1 MFRPRPEFGVS
12 LADRESDRVG
22 VRDIAPLAE
31 IFAKQRV
38 ETLAPD
44 AIILAAGEPAFHVHQ
59 IVSGCLRVSRLT
71 LGGRRS
77 VLRFRFGPDYFGE
90 LFEGVYQ
97 NTAEA
102 VTEVQLRR
110 VPSSELRAAAAHD
123 PALNLA
129 LHRWF
134 AQSLSVIQ
142 SHLLVLAAHNALE
155 KLARFLLLLSREPM
169 CTNGSAHELVLPMNR
184 LDVADFLGLTIESV
198 SRAFTRLKLDGYIA
212 IRGTQEIK
220 INRLD
225 ALARLAKMDDPA
237 VP

>member
-1 MFRPRPEFGVS
+1 MLRYRPESGGNPPDRK
-12 LADRESDRVG
+12 ADGIVTG
-22 VRDIAPLAE
+22 DIAPLAAM
-31 IFAKQRV
+31 FARQRI

-44 AIILAAGEPAFHVHQ
+44 AIILTASEPAFHVHQ
-59 IVSGCLRVSRLT
+59 LVSGCLRVSRLT
-71 LGGRRS
+71 PGGRRS
-77 VLRFRFGPDYFGE
+77 VLRFRFGTDYFGE

-102 VTEVQLRR
+102 VTEVRLRR
-110 VPSSELRAAAAHD
+110 IPSSELRAASASD

-129 LHRWF
+129 LHKWF

-169 CTNGSAHELVLPMNR
+169 CTKGSANELVLPMNR

-198 SRAFTRLKLDGYIA
+198 SRTLTRLKHDGYIA
-212 IRGTQEIK
+212 IRGTQEIT
-220 INRLD
+220 INRPG
-225 ALARLAKMDDPA
+225 ALARLAGVDDATAP
-237 VP
+237 

>member
-1 MFRPRPEFGVS
+1 MFKPRPELGRNTSVREDTGV
-12 LADRESDRVG
+12 ATG
-22 VRDIAPLAE
+22 DIAPLAAM
-31 IFAKQRV
+31 FAQQRI

-44 AIILAAGEPAFHVHQ
+44 AIILTASEPAFHVHQ
-59 IVSGCLRVSRLT
+59 LVSGCLRVSRLT
-71 LGGRRS
+71 PGGRRS
-77 VLRFRFGPDYFGE
+77 VLRFRFGTDYFGE

-110 VPSSELRAAAAHD
+110 IPSSELRAASATD

-142 SHLLVLAAHNALE
+142 NHLLVLAAHNALE
-155 KLARFLLLLSREPM
+155 KLARFLLLLSQEPM
-169 CTNGSAHELVLPMNR
+169 CTKGSAHELVLPMNR
-184 LDVADFLGLTIESV
+184 MDVADFLGLTIESV
-198 SRAFTRLKLDGYIA
+198 SRAFTRLKHDGYIA

-220 INRLD
+220 INRPS
-225 ALARLAKMDDPA
+225 ALAKLAGVDDATAP
-237 VP
+237 